1 MRNIFLDQ
9 HDVAKLSNFE
19 LSISVPKGETHVQVD
34 ILSWCVGFMSP
45 EYFATGKVIEKV
57 DVYSFGAL
65 LLELVTGQNLKRK
78 HWVRSWRKTCVLRQP
93 ILTNKVTFFF
103 LFFFSFFLKQK
114 H

>member
-34 ILSWCVGFMSP
+34 IMSWCVGFMSP
-45 EYFATGKVIEKV
+45 EYFATGKVTERV

-65 LLELVTGQNLKRK
+65 LLELVTGQNLNDITQLNNGEC
-78 HWVRSWRKTCVLRQP
+78 VDFSKTKKECVGFVKASTGSAYL
-93 ILTNKVTFFF
+93 
-103 LFFFSFFLKQK
+103 
-114 H
+114 